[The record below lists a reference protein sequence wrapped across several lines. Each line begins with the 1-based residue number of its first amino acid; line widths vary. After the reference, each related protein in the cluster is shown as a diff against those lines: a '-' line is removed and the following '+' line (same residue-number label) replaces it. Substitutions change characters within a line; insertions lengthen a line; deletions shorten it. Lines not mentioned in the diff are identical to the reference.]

1 MYLRE
6 TTELQQAMMAHA
18 AFRPPY
24 LPGMPGV
31 IGVNEPITV
40 NTMEQRTSP
49 VGPMPM
55 TVLRQPTPKVSN
67 QTSNKSYHEKCTTSC
82 S

>member
-6 TTELQQAMMAHA
+6 TTELQQAMIAHA

-31 IGVNEPITV
+31 VGVNEPITV
-40 NTMEQRTSP
+40 NAMEHAGPIPLPGTM
-49 VGPMPM
+49 
-55 TVLRQPTPKVSN
+55 LRQPTPKVYS
-67 QTSNKSYHEKCTTSC
+67 QYRLPVILYGYK
-82 S
+82 